1 MPTVFRHDPGFSRVL
16 VTPAKSHRARGGKW
30 TMVRNLYMRT
40 HPICE
45 DCRGRVADVVHH
57 IVPCV
62 VDPSR
67 MFDFDNLRALCH
79 DCHQQAHRPQ

>member
-1 MPTVFRHDPGFSRVL
+1 MPTAFRHDPPFSRVF
-16 VTPAKSHRARGGKW
+16 VPPPQSHRARGGRW
-30 TMVRNLYMRT
+30 TKVRNLYLKS

-67 MFDFDNLRALCH
+67 MFDFDNLRALCNG
-79 DCHQQAHRPQ
+79 CHHQAHRQQ